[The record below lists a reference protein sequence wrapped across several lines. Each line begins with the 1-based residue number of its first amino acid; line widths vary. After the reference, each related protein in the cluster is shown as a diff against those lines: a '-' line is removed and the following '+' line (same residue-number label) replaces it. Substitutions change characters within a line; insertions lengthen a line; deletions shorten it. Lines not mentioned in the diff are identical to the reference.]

1 RSNMPR
7 GIGLKR
13 ASLLVLFLFTW
24 FTFTARFQLA
34 RAQDKPG
41 DKLTQGIES
50 YETGDYGKSIS
61 LLEEYT
67 ADPQNPREK
76 RAKAY
81 YFLAKN
87 YYAVNPDKIK
97 DALSKT
103 FGTDWFFTF
112 DEKDA
117 YFKKIVEDIR
127 QEFMETIPV
136 DRYLKQAESAFEKGK
151 YDEAKYLYRVIAHKL
166 PAKAFDRQIEKC
178 DEAKHKKQEALDLY
192 QIKQYERA
200 YMALRP
206 LLKIS
211 PGDEQI
217 KAAVNWIETQ
227 KIAPLIETGE
237 SYFKKKNYKD
247 AAHFFEWVLTFMP
260 GDPKI
265 QEKLTTCREMLGIE
279 KAPGKTIEK
288 EGVKKQGKKKKFPVL
303 LVVLGTAA
311 VGTALY
317 LLLKKKKEPAP
328 TTGSIKVESSPDAAR
343 IWLNETDTG
352 QTTPAVL
359 TGIQPGSHSIK
370 LTKEGY
376 LDYQVTVSVEAG
388 KETLLFAPLTPAPT
402 PNFVTTSDTVTVP
415 EGGQSTFQVKLSE
428 RPLADVTAAVRWIS
442 GDTDITISSGENV
455 TFTGSNWDTYQTVTL
470 NAAEDSD
477 DENGEAI
484 FRISAAGIPDK
495 DILAVEQDRGG
506 PGYLTVTPADDFSS
520 AGALGGPFSPTSK
533 TYILANTGTGSINW
547 TASKTAD
554 WITLS
559 DTSGNLE
566 RGTSTAVT
574 VSINNNAN
582 FLPVETYTD
591 TITFLNTTNGSG
603 STTRTVT
610 LLIET
615 PDTPPVVTITNPTDG
630 QTVSGTVTI
639 QIDASD
645 DNGISRVEIYIDSV
659 LTTTLTAAPYTY
671 QWDTTTATN
680 GSHTLRST
688 AYDTANQTADD
699 QVTVNVSNSTN

>member
-1 RSNMPR
+1 MPR

-13 ASLLVLFLFTW
+13 TSLLVLFLFTW

-41 DKLTQGIES
+41 DKLRQGIEC

-67 ADPQNPREK
+67 AHPKNPREK

-87 YYAVNPDKIK
+87 YYAVNPDKVK
-97 DALSKT
+97 DALIKT
-103 FGTDWFFTF
+103 LETDWFFTF

-117 YFKKIVEDIR
+117 YFKKIAADLGR
-127 QEFMETIPV
+127 EFMETIPV
-136 DRYLKQAESAFEKGK
+136 DRYLKQAESDFEKGK
-151 YDEAKYLYRVIAHKL
+151 YDEAKYLYRVIAQKL
-166 PAKAFDRQIEKC
+166 PAKTFDRQIEKC
-178 DEAKHKKQEALDLY
+178 DEAKHQKQEALDLY
-192 QIKQYERA
+192 QMKQYERA

-211 PGDEQI
+211 PGDEQV
-217 KAAVNWIETQ
+217 KTAANWIETR
-227 KIAPLIETGE
+227 KIAPLIETAE

-247 AAHFFEWVLTFMP
+247 AAHFFEWALTFMP
-260 GDPKI
+260 DDPKI
-265 QEKLTTCREMLGIE
+265 QEKLTACREMPGIG

-303 LVVLGTAA
+303 LVVLGSAA

-317 LLLKKKKEPAP
+317 FLLKKKKEPAP
-328 TTGSIKVESSPDAAR
+328 TTGSIKVESSPDGAR
-343 IWLNETDTG
+343 IWLDETDTG
-352 QTTPAVL
+352 RSTTAVL
-359 TGIQPGSHSIK
+359 TGIQPGFHSIR
-370 LTKEGY
+370 LVKEGY
-376 LDYQVTVSVEAG
+376 LDYQVNVTVEAG
-388 KETLLFAPLTPAPT
+388 KETLLFATLTPAPT

-415 EGGQSTFQVKLSE
+415 EGGQGTFQVKLSE
-428 RPLADVTAAVRWIS
+428 RPVSNVTATVRRIS
-442 GDTDITISSGENV
+442 GDTDITISSGENL
-455 TFTGSNWDTYQTVTL
+455 TFTGGNWDTYQAVTL

-484 FRISAAGIPDK
+484 FRISATGIPDK
-495 DILAVEQDRGG
+495 DILALEQDRGG
-506 PGYLTVTPADDFSS
+506 PGYLTVTPAGDFFPT
-520 AGALGGPFSPTSK
+520 GALGGPFSPNSN
-533 TYILANTGTGSINW
+533 TYILENTGTGSINW

-566 RGTSTAVT
+566 IGTSTTVT

-582 FLPVETYTD
+582 FLPVGTYSD
-591 TITFLNTTNGSG
+591 MITFLNTTNGAG

-630 QTVSGTVTI
+630 QTVSGVVTI

-645 DNGISRVEIYIDSV
+645 DNGISRVEIYIDNV
-659 LTTTLTAAPYTY
+659 LTATLTTAPYTY
-671 QWDTTTATN
+671 QWNSTTATN
-680 GSHTLRST
+680 SSHTIKAT

-699 QVTVNVSNSTN
+699 QVSVNVSNSTN

>member
-1 RSNMPR
+1 MPR

-13 ASLLVLFLFTW
+13 TSLLVLFLFTW
-24 FTFTARFQLA
+24 FTFTVSFQLA

-41 DKLTQGIES
+41 DKLRQGIEC

-67 ADPQNPREK
+67 AAPQNPREK
-76 RAKAY
+76 RAEAY

-87 YYAVNPDKIK
+87 YYAVNPDKVK
-97 DALSKT
+97 EALTKT
-103 FGTDWFFTF
+103 FETDWFFAF
-112 DEKDA
+112 EEKDA
-117 YFKKIVEDIR
+117 YFKKIAADLR
-127 QEFMETIPV
+127 REFLGTIPV
-136 DRYLKQAESAFEKGK
+136 DRYLKRAESDFEKGK
-151 YDEAKYLYRVIAHKL
+151 YDEAKYLYRVIAQKL
-166 PAKAFDRQIEKC
+166 PAKTFDQQIEKC
-178 DEAKHKKQEALDLY
+178 DEAKHKKQDALDLY
-192 QIKQYERA
+192 QQKQYERA
-200 YMALRP
+200 YMALQP

-211 PGDEQI
+211 PGDEQVKTAATWI
-217 KAAVNWIETQ
+217 KNR
-227 KIAPLIETGE
+227 KIAPLIETAE
-237 SYFKKKNYKD
+237 SYFKNKNYKD
-247 AAHFFEWVLTFMP
+247 AAHFFEWILTFMP
-260 GDPKI
+260 DDAKI
-265 QEKLTTCREMLGIE
+265 QEKLTMCREILGIE
-279 KAPGKTIEK
+279 TAPGKTIEK
-288 EGVKKQGKKKKFPVL
+288 QGVRKQGEKKKFPVL

-311 VGTALY
+311 VGAALY

-352 QTTPAVL
+352 HTTPAIL
-359 TGIQPGSHSIK
+359 TAIQPGSHSIK

-402 PNFVTTSDTVTVP
+402 PNFVTTSDTVAVP

-428 RPLADVTAAVRWIS
+428 RPISNVTATVRRVS
-442 GDTDITISSGENV
+442 GDTDITISSGGNL
-455 TFTGSNWDTYQTVTL
+455 TFTGSNWDTYQAVTL

-506 PGYLTVTPADDFSS
+506 PGYLTVTPGDDFSS
-520 AGALGGPFSPTSK
+520 AGALGGPFSPNSK
-533 TYILANTGTGSINW
+533 TYILENTGTGSINW
-547 TASKTAD
+547 TASKTAN

-559 DTSGNLE
+559 ATSGNLE

-582 FLPVETYTD
+582 FLPVGTYTD
-591 TITFLNTTNGSG
+591 TVTFLNTTNGSG

-615 PDTPPVVTITNPTDG
+615 PDSPPAVTITNPSDG
-630 QTVSGTVTI
+630 QTVSGTITI
-639 QIDASD
+639 QVDASD
-645 DNGISRVEIYIDSV
+645 DNGISRVEIYIDNV
-659 LTTTLTAAPYTY
+659 LSATLTAAPYTY
-671 QWDTTTATN
+671 QWNTTTATN
-680 GSHTLRST
+680 GSHSLRAT
-688 AYDTANQTADD
+688 AYDTANQTTDD
-699 QVTVNVSNSTN
+699 QVTVNVNN

>member
-1 RSNMPR
+1 MLK

-13 ASLLVLFLFTW
+13 TSLLVLFLFTW
-24 FTFTARFQLA
+24 FIFAVRFQMA

-41 DKLTQGIES
+41 DKLRQGIEC
-50 YETGDYGKSIS
+50 YETGDYGKSID
-61 LLEEYT
+61 LLIEYT
-67 ADPQNPREK
+67 AAPQNPREK
-76 RAKAY
+76 RAQAY

-87 YYAVNPDKIK
+87 YYAVNPDKVK
-97 DALSKT
+97 EALTKT
-103 FGTDWFFTF
+103 FEIDWFFSIE
-112 DEKDA
+112 EKDA
-117 YFKKIVEDIR
+117 YFKKMVEDLR
-127 QEFMETIPV
+127 REFMETIPV
-136 DRYLKQAESAFEKGK
+136 DRYLQQAESDFEKGK
-151 YDEAKYLYRVIAHKL
+151 YEEAKYLYRVIAQKL
-166 PAKAFDRQIEKC
+166 PAKTFDRQIETC

-192 QIKQYERA
+192 QKKQYEQA
-200 YMALRP
+200 YMALKS

-211 PGDEQI
+211 PGDKQV
-217 KAAVNWIETQ
+217 KSTANWIETR
-227 KIAPLIETGE
+227 KIAPLIETAE

-260 GDPKI
+260 DDAKI
-265 QEKLTTCREMLGIE
+265 QEKLTTCWEILGIE

-288 EGVKKQGKKKKFPVL
+288 EGVKKPGKKKKFPVL
-303 LVVLGTAA
+303 FVLLGTAA

-317 LLLKKKKEPAP
+317 LLLKKKKEQTP
-328 TTGSIKVESSPDAAR
+328 TTGSIKVESSPDGAR
-343 IWLNETDTG
+343 IWLNETNTG

-370 LTKEGY
+370 LTKQGY
-376 LDYQVTVSVEAG
+376 LDYQVNVTVEAG

-402 PNFVTTSDTVTVP
+402 PTFLTTSDTVTVP
-415 EGGQSTFQVKLSE
+415 EGRQSTFQVKLSE
-428 RPLADVTAAVRWIS
+428 GPVSNVTATVRRIS
-442 GDTDITISSGENV
+442 GDTDITISSGENL
-455 TFTGSNWDTYQTVTL
+455 TFTSDTWDTYQTVTL

-520 AGALGGPFSPTSK
+520 AGPLGGPFSPTSN
-533 TYILANTGTGSINW
+533 TYILENTGTGSINW

-559 DTSGNLE
+559 NTSGNLE
-566 RGTSTAVT
+566 IGTSTTVT

-582 FLPVETYTD
+582 FLPEGTYTD

-615 PDTPPVVTITNPTDG
+615 PDTPPTVTITNPTEG

-639 QIDASD
+639 QVDASD
-645 DNGISRVEIYIDSV
+645 DNGINKVEIYVDNV
-659 LTTTLTAAPYTY
+659 LTSTLTAAPYTY
-671 QWDTTTATN
+671 QWNTTTATN
-680 GSHTLRST
+680 GSHTLIAT

-699 QVTVNVSNSTN
+699 QITVNVNN